1 MGRGSVIDCRRSSMK
16 EKKGNKFRDP
26 DQVYSAQRRTATA
39 IAMFLMSTL
48 FFYLVGVVT
57 TVVLLFNFLFR

>member
-1 MGRGSVIDCRRSSMK
+1 MK